1 MFQRYIEPMPPQIP
15 IMRHGRS
22 AHPYPARWITPAE
35 FREWI
40 GVYNR
45 TGIADESRPRDE
57 LIARLGNVQFIVC
70 SDYPRSIESA
80 ARLFPTAR
88 PIISPL
94 FREVG
99 RPWQGSRKVRLPLP
113 VWDRFSVLLWKL
125 NAVTTDD
132 SIQAARQRAQA
143 ATRQLIDAAEQF
155 SRVLFVGHGML
166 NALIGR
172 ELRRQGWRGPR
183 QINDD
188 YWGITSFLS
197 PPRVLILD

>member
-1 MFQRYIEPMPPQIP
+1 MPLQIQ

-22 AHPYPARWITPAE
+22 ALEFPTNWITPAE

-40 GVYNR
+40 GIYNR
-45 TGIADESRPRDE
+45 TGIADDSRPPE
-57 LIARLGNVQFIVC
+57 KLIARVGDIATIVC

-80 ARLFPTAR
+80 AQLFPNAR

-99 RPWQGSRKVRLPLP
+99 RPLPARSGIRLPLQI
-113 VWDRFSVLLWKL
+113 WDRLSVLLWKL
-125 NAVTTDD
+125 NLIASDE
-132 SIQAARQRAQA
+132 SIHTARQRAQS
-143 ATRQLIDAAEQF
+143 ATRQLVDLAEQF

-166 NALIGR
+166 NALVGR
-172 ELRRQGWRGPR
+172 ELRRQGWHGSR
-183 QINDD
+183 QVNDD

-197 PPRVLILD
+197 PSSC